1 MLVGVR
7 RDLVT
12 TWGGGEQS
20 RAYVDVGSGE
30 AACSAASAANW
41 GVTKGERYEVMV
53 VWGCKERDGLNAG
66 GGGVAVERKRT
77 CTIRH

>member
-12 TWGGGEQS
+12 TSGSCGQS
-20 RAYVDVGSGE
+20 RAHVDVGSRE

-41 GVTKGERYEVMV
+41 GVTKAERYEVMV
-53 VWGCKERDGLNAG
+53 VWVCKERDELNAG
-66 GGGVAVERKRT
+66 GGGVAAGRKRT